1 MERQTTNEVSGNA
14 AMARPQ
20 EERGQRLLSGL
31 SAKLLTLTIIF
42 VMLAEVLIFIPSVA
56 NMRLR
61 WLQDRLNTAAAAG
74 IVVDGMQIE
83 DIPDSVLNDTLMAAG
98 ARTIALRREGTS
110 RLLATAG
117 APVEVAAHYDLAAA
131 EPFSAIRDGL
141 ETLLFGGGR
150 LVRVFGPVGE
160 TDMIVDLVL
169 DETALR
175 NAMFVYSRNVFF
187 LSIVVSAITS
197 TLIFFAIDR
206 LMIRR
211 IRRLTHAMQFFSRNP
226 DRPDAVIRPD
236 EGTDELALASRHLA
250 DMQQDLQK
258 TLKSQRS
265 LADLGLAV
273 SKINHDMRNILATAQ
288 LMSDRLAEAEDPVV
302 RNLAPKLL
310 RTLDRAVGY
319 TSEVLAYGQ
328 SSERP
333 PRRFAQPLK
342 PVVVDVRDSLGF
354 EAGGEV
360 ELVLDL
366 DDALEVTADAEQ
378 LFRVLH
384 NLVRNAHQALTG
396 QRGRDSRGEIRVQ
409 ARRIPSGVE
418 IAVSDNGPGLPEKA
432 RANLF
437 EAFRGGA
444 RSGGTGLGLAIARDL
459 VEAHGGRIELVDGPA
474 TGACFRI
481 HLPDASA

>member
-1 MERQTTNEVSGNA
+1 MQTQTSDA
-14 AMARPQ
+14 AGEMPDGPGR
-20 EERGQRLLSGL
+20 RLSSGL

-74 IVVDGMQIE
+74 IVVDGMQID

-98 ARTIALRREGTS
+98 ARTIALRRDGTS
-110 RLLATAG
+110 RMLATAG
-117 APVEVAAHYDLAAA
+117 APVEVAAHYDLSKA
-131 EPFSAIRDGL
+131 EPVAAIHDAL
-141 ETLLFGGGR
+141 YALLFGGGR
-150 LVRVFGPVGE
+150 LVRVFGPVG
-160 TDMIVDLVL
+160 DSRMVVDLVL

-175 NAMFVYSRNVFF
+175 NAMLVYSRNVFF

-197 TLIFFAIDR
+197 TLIFFTIDR

-211 IRRLTHAMQFFSRNP
+211 IRRLTHAMQSFSRHP

-236 EGTDELALASRHLA
+236 KGRDELAVASRHLA
-250 DMQQDLQK
+250 AMQQDLQK

-288 LMSDRLAEAEDPVV
+288 LMSDRLSEAEDPVV

-328 SSERP
+328 SAERP
-333 PRRFAQPLK
+333 PRRFAQPLR
-342 PVVVDVRDSLGF
+342 PVVIDVRDSLGL
-354 EAGGEV
+354 ESGGEID
-360 ELVLDL
+360 LVLDL
-366 DDALEVTADAEQ
+366 EDALEVTADAEH
-378 LFRVLH
+378 LFRILH
-384 NLVRNAHQALTG
+384 NLVRNAHQALAG
-396 QRGRDSRGEIRVQ
+396 QADRSMRGEIRVQ
-409 ARRIPSGVE
+409 ARRIDNGVE

-459 VEAHGGRIELVDGPA
+459 VEAHGGRIELVDRPA
-474 TGACFRI
+474 CGACFRI
-481 HLPDASA
+481 LLPDPAS